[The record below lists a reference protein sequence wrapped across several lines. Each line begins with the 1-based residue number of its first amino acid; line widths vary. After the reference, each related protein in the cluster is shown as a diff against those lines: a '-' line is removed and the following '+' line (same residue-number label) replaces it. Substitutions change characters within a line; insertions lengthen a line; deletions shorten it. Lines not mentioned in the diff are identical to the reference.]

1 MRTRSRAQM
10 EEAAHILAQL
20 SQHVE
25 PATEAAPPEEVQ
37 PVSNALPYS
46 PNASP
51 HASPIQA
58 PQQAPQQAHPPVH
71 RSLSHSEE
79 AHVRA
84 EAIAPYTTPGD
95 TILMNFF
102 VDRNGFATVQ
112 YMKNENGT
120 MVIHMIE
127 DEQENI
133 TIPWTFVATD
143 FAL

>member
-1 MRTRSRAQM
+1 
-10 EEAAHILAQL
+10 
-20 SQHVE
+20 
-25 PATEAAPPEEVQ
+25 
-37 PVSNALPYS
+37 
-46 PNASP
+46 
-51 HASPIQA
+51 
-58 PQQAPQQAHPPVH
+58 
-71 RSLSHSEE
+71 
-79 AHVRA
+79 
-84 EAIAPYTTPGD
+84 
-95 TILMNFF
+95 MNFF